1 MANLSFWQLLL
12 RIVAILMI
20 VGPVI
25 AIWVNVMII
34 GYFRAKEAHTNRN
47 LGAFVKALEQTANTI
62 AEKIDKKKEQAK

>member
-1 MANLSFWQLLL
+1 MADLSFWQLLF

-20 VGPVI
+20 VGPII

-34 GYFRAKEAHTNRN
+34 GYFRVKEAHTNRN